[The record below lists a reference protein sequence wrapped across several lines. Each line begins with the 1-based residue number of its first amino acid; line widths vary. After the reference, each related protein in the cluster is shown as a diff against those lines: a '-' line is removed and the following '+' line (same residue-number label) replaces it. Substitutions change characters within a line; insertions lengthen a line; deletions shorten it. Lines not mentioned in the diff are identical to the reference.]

1 MAMVLEKVVPF
12 GRSLD
17 EYQKMFNLT
26 AADFAGQI
34 LGVAD
39 GPASF
44 NAEGTKQGYSITSI
58 DPIYNFTGVD
68 IQSRFD
74 AVVNGIIEQ
83 IKNTPDDW
91 VWDYHH
97 SPDALRLSRERSLQ
111 LFLADYDTGKRAGR
125 YITAELPTLPFVDQ
139 QFDLAVCSH
148 FLFLYSAHF
157 DKDFH
162 LRSLQELLRVAK
174 EVRVF
179 PLLTLMLERSPYLD
193 SMIQTLQATYDV
205 AIQPVG
211 YELQRGGNEM
221 LVVRSRLSRT
231 NGENAKP
238 SSVMV

>member
-26 AADFAGQI
+26 AADLAGQI
-34 LGVAD
+34 LGVGD

-44 NAEGTKQGYSITSI
+44 NAEGTKRGYSITSI
-58 DPIYNFTGVD
+58 DPIYDFTGVE

-74 AVVNGIIEQ
+74 AVVDGIIEQ
-83 IKNTPDDW
+83 VRNTPDDW
-91 VWDYHH
+91 LWSYHR
-97 SPDALRLSRERSLQ
+97 SPDDLRLRRERSLR
-111 LFLADYDTGKRAGR
+111 LFLEDYEMGKTVGR
-125 YITAELPTLPFVDQ
+125 YITAELPQLPFEDN
-139 QFDLAVCSH
+139 QFDLALCSH

-157 DKDFH
+157 DEDFH

-221 LVVRSRLSRT
+221 LVVRSRAPQSNNVLS
-231 NGENAKP
+231 A
-238 SSVMV
+238 SSLTA